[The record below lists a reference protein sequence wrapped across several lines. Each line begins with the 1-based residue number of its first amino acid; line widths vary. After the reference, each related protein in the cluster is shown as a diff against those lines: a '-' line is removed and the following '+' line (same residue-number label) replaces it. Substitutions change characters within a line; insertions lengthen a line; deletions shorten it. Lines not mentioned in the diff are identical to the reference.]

1 MCMAHDRIMGLFLRP
16 VSALLMTFRF
26 CLTCILLAVTANP
39 AHAAQA
45 SSLPEKRFA
54 MPAAES
60 SAASQSLEQIAE
72 KIKSFNVLIGGHPPQ
87 FQSEQ
92 QREDIYRQ
100 WSQALVDAKIHSA
113 AQGETEPMLA
123 VLSELYRQGHNM
135 GVEGAGKLADETIE
149 RCIEKFKNSVSCH
162 FSSSYFYLA
171 ISPRFAPRVER
182 SLTFLRG
189 NFAPRINL
197 EVERAYIFFYVYQ
210 GKPAEAAQQIDYYLS
225 VNAND
230 PERNVLL
237 KLKEGLLGTPS
248 SPPQ

>member
-1 MCMAHDRIMGLFLRP
+1 MIQSWAFLRP
-16 VSALLMTFRF
+16 MSTLLMTFRC
-26 CLTCILLAVTANP
+26 CLTYILLTLTTYH
-39 AHAAQA
+39 AHAALP

-54 MPAAES
+54 MPAIES
-60 SAASQSLEQIAE
+60 GTASQSLEQIAE
-72 KIKSFNVLIGGHPPQ
+72 KIKSFNVFIGGHPPQ

-92 QREDIYRQ
+92 QREDIYLQ

-113 AQGETEPMLA
+113 GQSETEPMLA

-182 SLTFLRG
+182 SLAFLRS

-225 VNAND
+225 VNASD
-230 PERNVLL
+230 PEREVLL
-237 KLKEGLLGTPS
+237 KLKQGLLNQPVGTPP